1 MYIKYYVE
9 FLLYIFILVVGVGQ
23 VTPYLISQ
31 PDWSLSGLGVLM
43 LFLVPVLLVHV
54 YRRVRFIVNHHEHY
68 EKKGYDHERD

>member
-68 EKKGYDHERD
+68 EKKDMTMK

>member
-9 FLLYIFILVVGVGQ
+9 FLLYIFLFVVGVGQ

-31 PDWSLSGLGVLM
+31 PDWFLSGLGCLM

-68 EKKGYDHERD
+68 EKKGYDHEMD

>member
-9 FLLYIFILVVGVGQ
+9 FLLYIFLLVVGVGQ

-31 PDWSLSGLGVLM
+31 PDWFLSGLGGLM

-68 EKKGYDHERD
+68 EKKGYDHEMD